1 MSRFDDDSVVVPD
14 GGRVRLLRH
23 RLGWSKRALVN
34 AVAKASERE
43 SGLPTTVSVNQL
55 EWIEETN
62 EPVPFATVRLLA
74 SGLDCEPVELVR
86 LVEGSGEAL

>member
-1 MSRFDDDSVVVPD
+1 VSVFDDDSVVVPD

-23 RLGWSKRALVN
+23 RRGWSRRALVH
-34 AVAKASERE
+34 AVARASERE
-43 SGLPTTVSVNQL
+43 SGLPTTVSLSQL
-55 EWIEETN
+55 GWIEEAN

-86 LVEGSGEAL
+86 VSEA

>member
-1 MSRFDDDSVVVPD
+1 MSEFDDDSVVVPD

-23 RLGWSKRALVN
+23 RRGWSRRALVH

-43 SGLPTTVSVNQL
+43 SGLPTTVTLNQL

-86 LVEGSGEAL
+86 VSEA